1 MDNVL
6 FGLGLLSLA
15 GVIAF
20 LVIAVVR
27 IFKKKPRKNFVV
39 AALIC
44 FVASNVFIFCGAQ
57 TNYNNMTPEER
68 SEYDSKLAAESQ
80 LKEEKKASKDKSKDK
95 NKTSAPPI
103 TEAAASQNI
112 GDVSV
117 QALKLY
123 ADLSDEQAQKVIND
137 FKKVGIS
144 TPIYFES
151 LSSNSTDK
159 SFKFS
164 NDKISGTLVVSNGKT
179 SYISSGGVELFNSK
193 KGGALANIEDYY
205 LSSYES
211 NYYKGMAEQHVK
223 QYLKTPSAAS
233 FPDLTDTSAWI
244 VSRYK
249 DTVTVSAWVDS
260 QNSYGAQLR
269 SDFVIQMS
277 YASQGT
283 SLTYA
288 EIEDKVLYGSF
299 VSY

>member
-6 FGLGLLSLA
+6 FGLGLLSA
-15 GVIAF
+15 IGVIAF

-44 FVASNVFIFCGAQ
+44 FVASTIFMFCGAQ

-95 NKTSAPPI
+95 NKTSEPPI

-193 KGGALANIEDYY
+193 KAEPSQTLKITISAPTSQIITRAWQNNM
-205 LSSYES
+205 LSNTSRLHQPRRSPTSRIQAHGLYR
-211 NYYKGMAEQHVK
+211 AI
-223 QYLKTPSAAS
+223 KTP
-233 FPDLTDTSAWI
+233 
-244 VSRYK
+244 
-249 DTVTVSAWVDS
+249 
-260 QNSYGAQLR
+260 LR
-269 SDFVIQMS
+269 S
-277 YASQGT
+277 AHG
-283 SLTYA
+283 LTHKTPMVHCCA
-288 EIEDKVLYGSF
+288 AIL
-299 VSY
+299 

>member
-95 NKTSAPPI
+95 NKTSEPPM

-179 SYISSGGVELFNSK
+179 GYISSGGIELFNSK

-223 QYLKTPSAAS
+223 QLLCAIGK
-233 FPDLTDTSAWI
+233 LGG
-244 VSRYK
+244 V
-249 DTVTVSAWVDS
+249 
-260 QNSYGAQLR
+260 
-269 SDFVIQMS
+269 
-277 YASQGT
+277 
-283 SLTYA
+283 
-288 EIEDKVLYGSF
+288 
-299 VSY
+299 

>member
-1 MDNVL
+1 
-6 FGLGLLSLA
+6 
-15 GVIAF
+15 
-20 LVIAVVR
+20 
-27 IFKKKPRKNFVV
+27 
-39 AALIC
+39 
-44 FVASNVFIFCGAQ
+44 
-57 TNYNNMTPEER
+57 MTPEER

-95 NKTSAPPI
+95 NKTSEPPM
-103 TEAAASQNI
+103 TEAATSQNI

-123 ADLSDEQAQKVIND
+123 ADLSEEQAQKVIND